1 MTSKYLIIFIL
12 ALTIFFASPHLSFS
26 QTSPSMDAAEIKLQ
40 LKKLNTLGTV
50 LYVAAHPDD
59 ENTRLIAYLAKE
71 KLYRTAYLSL
81 TRGDGGQNLI
91 GDEQAELLGLI
102 RTQELLAA
110 RKVDGG
116 EQFFTR
122 ANDFGYSKNPD
133 ETQKIWERDKILSDV
148 VWVIR
153 NVKPDVIICRFPT
166 TGEGG
171 HGHHTTSAI
180 LAEEAFD
187 AAADPKKYPEQLK
200 FVKTWQAKRLLWN
213 TFNFGST
220 NTTNPNQFKIDVGAY
235 NSLLGKGYGEI
246 AAESRSM
253 HKSQGFGV
261 PRSRGGQIE
270 YFKALKGEAPQNNL
284 MDGIKTDWSRLNE
297 NKIGELITKVNTDYN
312 VENPTLIIP
321 QLLEIRKQLLG
332 IKDESWKQQKLKD
345 VENLILVCSGLWFE
359 AYASD
364 YSLVPGQK
372 VEIKSYLINRSNI
385 PVILEKIS
393 YSDKDST
400 LNKVVTENQLFS
412 IARTITLNE
421 KTSFSEP
428 YWLVEKSSIGAFKIN
443 DQNLVGLP
451 ENPSPLNVNY
461 QIQIGGQSI
470 NFNRPVVYKSTDPVK
485 GEIYRPLEINPPVVA
500 NIAEQVYLF
509 TTNQSQIVKI
519 KLKSL
524 IGKINGKASLKLPAN
539 YKSNETSIAFSFE
552 KKGDEQEINFNVAPV
567 KISENNSN
575 QKFQVN
581 IDINGKIYNLSIR
594 TIDYDHIPA
603 ITLFPLAE
611 ASLVNIDLKIGGKK
625 IGYINGAGD
634 KVGASLKQVGYNVT
648 IIGENEIMNGD
659 LSQFDAIITGVRAYN
674 TQERLRHWQPKLM
687 EYVKN
692 GGLMLVQYNT
702 SQILSSI
709 QLGPYPFNISRER
722 VTDETAKVTFINPEN
737 AVLNSPNKITEKDF
751 DGWIQERGLYFT
763 SNEDAQYQKIFRMND
778 PGESPYEGS
787 TIVGNYGKGKY
798 VYTSLSFF
806 RELPAGVPGAYRL
819 FVNLISK

>member
-1 MTSKYLIIFIL
+1 MVSKYLTIVL
-12 ALTIFFASPHLSFS
+12 ALTIFFASSHPTFS

-59 ENTRLIAYLAKE
+59 ENTRLIAYLANE

-110 RKVDGG
+110 RKTDGG

-153 NVKPDVIICRFPT
+153 NVRPDVIICRFPT

-180 LAEEAFD
+180 LAEEAFE
-187 AAADPKKYPEQLK
+187 AAADPKKYLEQLK

-235 NSLLGKGYGEI
+235 NPLLGKGYGEI

-261 PRSRGGQIE
+261 PRGRGGQIE
-270 YFKALKGEAPQNNL
+270 YFKTLKGDAPQNNL

-297 NKIGELITKVNTDYN
+297 SKIEELITKVNNDYN
-312 VENPTLIIP
+312 VENPALVIP

-332 IKDESWKQQKLKD
+332 IKDESWKHQKLKE
-345 VENLILVCSGLWFE
+345 VENLIVVCSGLWFE

-364 YSLVPGQK
+364 YSMVPGQTI
-372 VEIKSYLINRSNI
+372 EIKSYLINRSNI
-385 PVILEKIS
+385 PVTLEKIS
-393 YSDKDST
+393 YSDKDT
-400 LNKVVTENQLFS
+400 ILNKIVTENQLLSF
-412 IARTITLNE
+412 ARTITLNE
-421 KTSFSEP
+421 KTPYSQP
-428 YWLVEKSSIGAFKIN
+428 YWLIEKSSIGAFKIN

-451 ENPSPLNVNY
+451 ENPSHLNVNY

-470 NFNRPVVYKSTDPVK
+470 NFHRPVVYKSTDPVK

-509 TTNQSQIVKI
+509 TTNQSQTVKI

-524 IGKINGKASLKLPAN
+524 IGKVSGKASLKLPAN
-539 YKSNETSIAFSFE
+539 YKSSETSIAFSFE
-552 KKGDEQEINFNVAPV
+552 KKGDELEINFNVAPI

-611 ASLVNIDLKIGGKK
+611 ASLVNIDLKIAGKK

-634 KVGASLKQVGYNVT
+634 KVAALLKQVGYNVT

-659 LSQFDAIITGVRAYN
+659 LSRFDAIITGVRAYN

-737 AVLNSPNKITEKDF
+737 SVLNSPNKITEKDF

-787 TIVGNYGKGKY
+787 TIVANYGKGKY
-798 VYTSLSFF
+798 IYTSLSFF